1 MIKLGETS
9 LLQLPIDLLRKI
21 KFIGEYYPD
30 SGRHCDAYEH
40 FHTGFII
47 TLVIAWLMFIWKPA
61 FFLILPAMF
70 FHIFWKEVLHDKPK
84 RESGVLHEI
93 QAFHVDLTL
102 RTMGFVFGAPF
113 IIISLIW

>member
-9 LLQLPIDLLRKI
+9 LLQLPIDLLRKMP
-21 KFIGEYYPD
+21 FIGEYYPD

-40 FHTGFII
+40 LFTGFILS
-47 TLVIAWLMFIWKPA
+47 LVIAWLMTFCKPA

-70 FHIFWKEVLHDKPK
+70 VHIVWKEVIHDKPK
-84 RESGVLHEI
+84 RDTGALHEI
-93 QAFHVDLTL
+93 EAFHVDLTL

-113 IIISLIW
+113 IIISLIR